1 MVTTITFKGHKDP
14 QDPKMVKLE
23 MIFYKTGYNRVSRIV
38 NISGAYKNWDVESQ
52 SFKSTASEYV
62 KKNQLLLDLKEKY
75 LSVAEQ
81 WIKEGH
87 NFSALQWADCFKKGE
102 EKKSETKVLTVLQL
116 IEARIE
122 FFKNFEKF
130 KNGKIV
136 KSEGTAKNY
145 KGFLNSLQ
153 EFTQNKYNTPLSRY
167 HFTDITQQFL
177 LDYTLYLEKK
187 GIENGNK
194 AGLRQRLRSFR
205 ALVKYAAKEEMYGAN
220 PEIFAAVREKMAW
233 GQFESKAVNANII
246 RRMEYIDRSLFD
258 DREQLHLDMFLFSFY
273 AGGMA
278 NVDAINLT
286 WDLINEKE
294 QQIIY
299 ERTKFPKLAKPLIIG
314 KIRDI
319 LEKYRGTGIDNYV
332 FPVYTEKQ
340 KTDLQK
346 MRKRNNFSD
355 KVSKTLD
362 KVCAIL
368 GIEEKMTWYT
378 ARGTFI
384 TDMLDDGN
392 SLLHV
397 AEMAGNSARII
408 EKHYYKN
415 TKKEKLLTRMNA
427 KFGSWG
433 KDAI

>member
-1 MVTTITFKGHKDP
+1 MVTTITFKGYIDTE
-14 QDPKMVKLE
+14 DPKMVKLE
-23 MIFYKTGYNRVSRIV
+23 MVFYKTGYNRVPRII
-38 NISGAYKNWDVESQ
+38 NISGAYKNWDGESQ

-81 WIKEGH
+81 WIKDGH
-87 NFSALQWADCFKKGE
+87 NFSALQWADCFKKQEE
-102 EKKSETKVLTVLQL
+102 EKPKAKVLTVLQT
-116 IEARIE
+116 IEERIE
-122 FFKNFEKF
+122 FFKNHEKF

-136 KSEGTAKNY
+136 KSEGTARTY
-145 KGFLNSLQ
+145 EGLRNSLT
-153 EFTQNKYNTPLSRY
+153 EFTQAKYSKPLSRY
-167 HFTDITQQFL
+167 HFTDITQEFL
-177 LDYTLYLEKK
+177 LDYTLYLEKR

-194 AGLRQRLRSFR
+194 AGLRQLLRKLR
-205 ALVKYAAKEEMYGAN
+205 ALVKHAAKEEMYGAN
-220 PEIFAAVREKMAW
+220 PEIFASVREKMAW

-246 RRMEYIDRSLFD
+246 RRIEYIDRSLFD

-278 NVDAINLT
+278 NVDVINLT

-299 ERTKFPKLAKPLIIG
+299 ERMKFPKLAKPLIIG
-314 KIRDI
+314 RVKEI
-319 LEKYRGTGIDNYV
+319 LEKYRGKGIDNYV
-332 FPVYTEKQ
+332 FPVYTPKQ
-340 KTDLQK
+340 KTDLQR
-346 MRKRNNFSD
+346 MRKRNNTSD

-362 KVCAIL
+362 KACAIL
-368 GIEEKMTWYT
+368 GIEENMTWYT

-384 TDMLDDGN
+384 TNMLDDGN

-415 TKKEKLLTRMNA
+415 TQKEKLLSQMNA
-427 KFGSWG
+427 KYGSWG
-433 KDAI
+433 KEAI